1 MVVMKTFLTATIL
14 CGGVLLAAD
23 FWQTKKPSEWTEK
36 EARKLIEGS
45 PWVKETTPKMT
56 DAGMSSRGEGGGGRG
71 GGGRSGGG
79 GGGMGAGGGG
89 MGAGGGGGDMGGGG
103 GGGPMSGPAGGQ
115 MPQVRV
121 TFETA
126 MPVAE
131 AKGRIEIQD
140 GFKGVREEYVVISVS
155 GMRMMGG
162 MGSRSGAQ
170 AKGKGEPPTPESR
183 KQQQEEMQARLLQLT
198 TLKVK
203 DDKVFQPAEAKI
215 QQTVNGQVMLFAFP
229 RKELDL
235 KPDDKSLTFKTT
247 MGPVEISVKFSLKEM
262 MSQEKLAL

>member
-1 MVVMKTFLTATIL
+1 MRTFLTATIL

-71 GGGRSGGG
+71 GGGRGGGGG

-89 MGAGGGGGDMGGGG
+89 MGAGG

-162 MGSRSGAQ
+162 MGSRGGGAQ
-170 AKGKGEPPTPESR
+170 GKSKSEPPTPESR
-183 KQQQEEMQARLLQLT
+183 KEQQEEMQARLLQLT

-203 DDKVFQPAEAKI
+203 DDKVFQPAEARI

-235 KPDDKSLTFKTT
+235 KPDDKSITFKTT

-262 MSQEKLAL
+262 MYQEKLAL

>member
-1 MVVMKTFLTATIL
+1 MKTFLTATIL

-23 FWQTKKPSEWTEK
+23 FWQTKKPTEWTEK

-56 DAGMSSRGEGGGGRG
+56 DAGMSSRGGGGGGGRG
-71 GGGRSGGG
+71 GGRGGG
-79 GGGMGAGGGG
+79 GGGGGGS
-89 MGAGGGGGDMGGGG
+89 MGGGGGADMGAGG

-140 GFKGVREEYVVISVS
+140 GFKGVREEYIVISVS
-155 GMRMMGG
+155 GMRIMGG
-162 MGSRSGAQ
+162 MGSRAGGAQ

-183 KQQQEEMQARLLQLT
+183 KQQQEDIQAKLLQLT
-198 TLKVK
+198 TLKVR
-203 DDKVFQPAEAKI
+203 DDKVFQPSEAKL

-235 KPDDKSLTFKTT
+235 KPEDKSITFKTS
-247 MGPVEISVKFSLKEM
+247 MGPVEISVKFNLKEM
-262 MSQEKLAL
+262 MYQEKLAL

>member
-170 AKGKGEPPTPESR
+170 SMRPTSGSYSPTDGRALDATNWIYPGWKLAVPKSPTPATPSLAVRWATPARCPIPQAASR
-183 KQQQEEMQARLLQLT
+183 SATR
-198 TLKVK
+198 
-203 DDKVFQPAEAKI
+203 
-215 QQTVNGQVMLFAFP
+215 
-229 RKELDL
+229 
-235 KPDDKSLTFKTT
+235 
-247 MGPVEISVKFSLKEM
+247 
-262 MSQEKLAL
+262 